1 MAKRSTLSDKD
12 AEGNA
17 KLLEWI
23 EAALGPIYD
32 GDVMSISEYVVALLT
47 TDSDAIDRKESLKEK
62 MSELLDENTSQF
74 VEDLFQVIQ
83 GRSCI
88 YYSTWISFL

>member
-12 AEGNA
+12 VEGNA

-23 EAALGPIYD
+23 EAALSPIYD
-32 GDVMSISEYVVALLT
+32 GDVVSISEYVVALLT

-62 MSELLDENTSQF
+62 MNELLDEHTSQF
-74 VEDLFQVIQ
+74 VDDLFHVIQ
-83 GRSCI
+83 GMSSHV
-88 YYSTWISFL
+88 YYLIE